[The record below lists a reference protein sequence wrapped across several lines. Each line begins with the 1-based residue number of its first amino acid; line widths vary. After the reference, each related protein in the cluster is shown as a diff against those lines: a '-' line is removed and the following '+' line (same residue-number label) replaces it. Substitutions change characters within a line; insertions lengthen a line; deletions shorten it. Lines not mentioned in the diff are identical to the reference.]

1 MIIQS
6 FIEVCRRG
14 AAQVPFAQ
22 LGEPLIIYG
31 SWRAGCESV
40 SGGTFHAAVG
50 GLICKKG
57 RTLARCRSVPDAGA
71 LPLSQLLVKATKNTH
86 ALRAV

>member
-14 AAQVPFAQ
+14 AAQGPFAQ

-50 GLICKKG
+50 GLVYKKG
-57 RTLARCRSVPDAGA
+57 RTLARCRWCRTLARCRSV
-71 LPLSQLLVKATKNTH
+71 NCW
-86 ALRAV
+86 